1 MALQQLR
8 SSTANK
14 RPTAAAMSDGQLAVN
29 TNATN
34 PGLFFKD
41 ADGSVRKVGPVFI
54 GSSAPNSS
62 PASGGSTGHAVGEQ
76 WLDNTGGVYVL
87 KIWDGTAWRSESG
100 TFVDASGDNMTGNLT
115 LGSTNIVL
123 NASNGN
129 ITSVG
134 SATFNSS
141 IQSGEYASGA
151 AGAIQIFNNTAST
164 QAFKIGNTTNGSNIA
179 MKSDGSASFASTV
192 TSGSTTGRGQ
202 FLGTCPSSVVA
213 ASADAFVASYDG
225 SSVAQIKYDGSATF
239 DGTVAVGN
247 TITGSSSVDGAT
259 IYDNGTVYLSRSGA
273 NNLIVGRQTGTSGI
287 KVTINSDGS
296 ATFAGDVQVGD
307 APDVSAQ
314 YGVEIET
321 LGRID
326 VRRSDPGDIT
336 FASYSNTGT
345 SPAAFIRGNGS
356 AEFAGFIRSTNGN
369 GAAFLG
375 ASTTAGLA
383 LTNSGGSTSA
393 SILYDGGAS
402 FGNTSGGSSGTGGLQ
417 FSVSNG
423 QLDLVNTNSGS
434 FITAYNRNSTSQVFS
449 VSADGSGTFAG
460 NVFGNRIF
468 ARSDTD
474 VDTLV
479 VGTKTGTSAEQG
491 AAIIKNDG
499 SATFKAPSGSGVEV
513 QTVGGNEGSKFPF
526 VGKNTS
532 GTTTF
537 SVNGDGDAT
546 FRSTVSSGSSDRRGQ
561 FNAQCPSSVVATSA
575 GCFVAGYNG
584 STVINMKYD
593 GSATFAGGITSQ
605 NTILSNRT
613 GSTQTAFQATLS
625 GATKVNITAGGA
637 ATFDDQVQS
646 NKNDG
651 WAFEANATFQ
661 SGMGAYRSRSNGPGA
676 SNTYHLYATSSDNKE
691 VVIRTDGSA
700 TFAGQVGIGISSPD
714 GVTKLHVNNGTS
726 DTAGGANSIGVGG
739 SGVGL
744 FATRIT
750 NTGGNFAFDRIYAGI
765 WSQALSINRQTGAV
779 AIAGSLSKGSGS
791 FKVSH
796 PLSSKTETHY
806 LVHSFIEG
814 PQADLIY
821 RGYVDLVDG
830 QATVNIDTAARMTE
844 GTFEALCANVSCFT
858 SNESDWTAVK
868 GSVTGNV
875 LTIIAQDSTA
885 TSKVSWM
892 VVGERKDQHMLETD
906 WTDANGRVITEPLKL
921 VDETDSA
928 ES

>member
-62 PASGGSTGHAVGEQ
+62 PATGGSTGHAVGEQ
-76 WLDNTGGVYVL
+76 WLDNTGGTYVL

-134 SATFNSS
+134 TATFASTIKSDGQIRGNRFKCGSNADQDNIVLAADGSATF
-141 IQSGEYASGA
+141 
-151 AGAIQIFNNTAST
+151 AG
-164 QAFKIGNTTNGSNIA
+164 
-179 MKSDGSASFASTV
+179 TV
-192 TSGSTTGRGQ
+192 TVDGGVTNENAIYGPGYQINTRSAAARNVFTGQLNGATTSTI
-202 FLGTCPSSVVA
+202 LA
-213 ASADAFVASYDG
+213 
-225 SSVAQIKYDGSATF
+225 DGSATF

-247 TITGSSSVDGAT
+247 TITSSSSVDGAT
-259 IYDNGTVYLSRSGA
+259 IYDNGTVYLSRSGS
-273 NNLIVGRQTGTSGI
+273 NNLIVGRQTGTSGT
-287 KVTINSDGS
+287 KVLINSDGSATFAGGQTIVNSTGWIDITRTTASSNGLLINQQIGGGTKVNTISLLSDGS

-434 FITAYNRNSTSQVFS
+434 LITGYNRNSTSQVFS
-449 VSADGSGTFAG
+449 V
-460 NVFGNRIF
+460 
-468 ARSDTD
+468 
-474 VDTLV
+474 
-479 VGTKTGTSAEQG
+479 G
-491 AAIIKNDG
+491 AN
-499 SATFKAPSGSGVEV
+499 
-513 QTVGGNEGSKFPF
+513 
-526 VGKNTS
+526 
-532 GTTTF
+532 
-537 SVNGDGDAT
+537 
-546 FRSTVSSGSSDRRGQ
+546 
-561 FNAQCPSSVVATSA
+561 
-575 GCFVAGYNG
+575 
-584 STVINMKYD
+584 
-593 GSATFAGGITSQ
+593 GSATFAGDVDFGPYSESNTSSEGAVIRSSGY
-605 NTILSNRT
+605 TVINRT
-613 GSTQTAFQATLS
+613 SNIPALQIRQS
-625 GATKVNITAGGA
+625 GIANITLNAG
-637 ATFDDQVQS
+637 
-646 NKNDG
+646 
-651 WAFEANATFQ
+651 
-661 SGMGAYRSRSNGPGA
+661 
-676 SNTYHLYATSSDNKE
+676 
-691 VVIRTDGSA
+691 GSA
-700 TFAGQVGIGISSPD
+700 TFAGQVNGLGFTAPLTLSGQYAFRGNLNGSVTSQINADGSASFGPLNISSSTGYGAQVDMAANAATVNAQCQQTASSFTLLFAGYQGTNRNFHVAANGSAYFLGNVGINQASPTSQS
-714 GVTKLHVNNGTS
+714 GKVLHVSGDTGGQARIHLTTS
-726 DTAGGANSIGVGG
+726 ASGHGANEGSYIVALGAESGG
-739 SGVGL
+739 S
-744 FATRIT
+744 
-750 NTGGNFAFDRIYAGI
+750 
-765 WSQALSINRQTGAV
+765 
-779 AIAGSLSKGSGS
+779 AGSLV
-791 FKVSH
+791 FKIM
-796 PLSSKTETHY
+796 KIEI
-806 LVHSFIEG
+806 LVFQ
-814 PQADLIY
+814 P
-821 RGYVDLVDG
+821 
-830 QATVNIDTAARMTE
+830 
-844 GTFEALCANVSCFT
+844 AL
-858 SNESDWTAVK
+858 
-868 GSVTGNV
+868 
-875 LTIIAQDSTA
+875 L
-885 TSKVSWM
+885 
-892 VVGERKDQHMLETD
+892 
-906 WTDANGRVITEPLKL
+906 
-921 VDETDSA
+921 
-928 ES
+928 